1 MGLGL
6 TLSGHG
12 GISPAIAGFCDHEFF
27 FLDNGGNIPF
37 AALAPYG
44 VTNCG
49 MTGGCTTGSFAVSTQ
64 LQLAANQLLEVTLG
78 FLTIDAPHYDAGQ
91 CYLVSQGQQ
100 IALLFS
106 VWAGPQSQNVIH
118 IVPVSAGVTLAPPS
132 ATFLGNTVPLGGLTY
147 GPQRRD
153 QATGQMIP
161 GGSIPWITASY
172 APAHSGDYQLLFAMY
187 NTQGN
192 STNSALTLSSIRS
205 GGHELLHL

>member
-1 MGLGL
+1 MGIGL

-12 GISPAIAGFCDHEFF
+12 GISPAVAGFSDHEFF
-27 FLDNGGNIPF
+27 FLDDGGNIPF

-49 MTGGCTTGSFAVSTQ
+49 MTGGCSAGSFAISSPIQLGSTQ
-64 LQLAANQLLEVTLG
+64 VLEVTLS
-78 FLTIDAPHYDAGQ
+78 FLSNDAPHYDAGQ
-91 CYLVSQGQQ
+91 CYLVANGQQ

-106 VWAGPQSQNVIH
+106 AWAGPQNQNIIN
-118 IVPVSAGVTLAPPS
+118 IVPVSAGVTLAPPT
-132 ATFLGNTVPLGGLTY
+132 AVFLGNTVPLGGFTY
-147 GPQRRD
+147 GPQRLD
-153 QATGQMIP
+153 QVSRQMIP

-172 APAHSGDYQLLFAMY
+172 TPAQSGGYQLLFAMY

-192 STNSALTLSSIRS
+192 NTNSALALSSIKR